1 MFKIKFQGCL
11 SMKDSLNT
19 NKISVIGGDLR
30 QLYMVEEFSKDNTE
44 VYAFGL
50 PKNKCE
56 GINVFCCN
64 SLEQSL
70 SYADNIILPLPV
82 SRDNTCVISPLF
94 DGTILIDDIIN
105 IVKDTDKLLL
115 VGKASDTLMN
125 KFKENGIK
133 TVDYFDNEQ
142 LNIENAMLTAEG
154 ALALAINETSFSI
167 YGSKCLVTGY
177 GRIAK
182 ILSKSLFAMGAKVTV
197 AARNPND
204 LSWAKI
210 KGYDTIKINEIAKK
224 IDTDIIFNTVPARI
238 LTESTISKL
247 NKECLIIE
255 LASAPYGTDFA
266 ACNTHKIRYINA
278 ASLPGK
284 VAPKSAGIII
294 CKTTINIFKEEN
306 RWKT

>member
-1 MFKIKFQGCL
+1 
-11 SMKDSLNT
+11 MKDSLNT

-30 QLYMVEEFSKDNTE
+30 QLYMVEEFSKYNTE

-50 PKNKCE
+50 PKSKCE

-70 SYADNIILPLPV
+70 SYADNIILPLPI
-82 SRDNTCVISPLF
+82 SRDNSRVIAPLF

-105 IVKDTDKLLL
+105 IVKNTDKILL
-115 VGKASDTLMN
+115 VGKATDTLMN
-125 KFKENGIK
+125 KFSENNIQA
-133 TVDYFDNEQ
+133 VDYFKNEQ
-142 LNIENAMLTAEG
+142 LNIQNAMLTAEG
-154 ALALAINETSFSI
+154 ALALAINETNFSI
-167 YGSKCLVTGY
+167 HNSKCIITGY

-182 ILSKSLFAMGAKVTV
+182 ILSKLLFSMGARVTI
-197 AARNPND
+197 AARNQND
-204 LSWAKI
+204 LSWAEL
-210 KGYDTIKINEIAKK
+210 KGYDSIKIDKISKK
-224 IDTDIIFNTVPARI
+224 TDADIIFNTVPARI

-247 NKECLIIE
+247 NKKCLIIE

-294 CKTTINIFKEEN
+294 CKTAINIFKEEN

>member
-1 MFKIKFQGCL
+1 
-11 SMKDSLNT
+11 MKDSLNT

-30 QLYMVEEFSKDNTE
+30 QVYMVEEFSKYNTE

-50 PKNKCE
+50 PENKCE

-82 SRDNTCVISPLF
+82 SRDNFSVISPLF

-105 IVKDTDKLLL
+105 IVKNTDKLLL
-115 VGKASDTLMN
+115 VGKATASLMN
-125 KFKENGIK
+125 KLKENHIK
-133 TVDYFDNEQ
+133 TVDYFENEQ
-142 LNIENAMLTAEG
+142 LNIQNAMLTAEG
-154 ALALAINETSFSI
+154 ALALAINETNFSI
-167 YGSKCLVTGY
+167 YGSECLVTGY

-182 ILSKSLFAMGAKVTV
+182 ILSELLFAMGARVTV

-204 LSWAKI
+204 LSWAQI
-210 KGYDTIKINEIAKK
+210 KGYDAIKIDEISQKAY
-224 IDTDIIFNTVPARI
+224 TDIIFNTVPSRI
-238 LTESTISKL
+238 LNENTISKL
-247 NKECLIIE
+247 NKNCLIIE

-294 CKTTINIFKEEN
+294 CKTAINIFKEEN